1 MKFDK
6 QTIATARQVGVSMSV
21 QTTVDNSAIVFL
33 EAPVK
38 IVAARLSFKGSIGA
52 YTYVRFDSRVAGRTE
67 RIGRYCSIAPGVSIA
82 DGEHP
87 SDWLST
93 HPFQWGADDWIA
105 TEQRRKH
112 KFPAMPLIPRTK
124 IGNDVW
130 IGTNA
135 IVLANVEIGDGAIV
149 AAGSVVTK
157 NVAPYTVVA
166 GVPARV
172 IRQRFPK
179 EIIARLQAL
188 KWWRYTPDSMLG
200 VRFEKIDKAV
210 AELEK
215 RKKAK
220 TLVPI
225 PENLFR
231 LSPSGFIPIKDEWE
245 RHKYF
250 VHYK

>member
-6 QTIATARQVGVSMSV
+6 QTIAAALQAGITMNV
-21 QTTVDNSAIVFL
+21 QTTVDNSAIVLL

-52 YTYVRFDSRVAGRTE
+52 YTYVRFDCRIAGRTE

-87 SDWLST
+87 TDWLAT
-93 HPFQWGADDWIA
+93 HPFQWGADGWISA
-105 TEQRRKH
+105 EDRRAH
-112 KFPAMPLIPRTK
+112 KFPALPVIPRTK

-130 IGTNA
+130 IGANA
-135 IVLANVEIGDGAIV
+135 IVLADVEIGDGAIV

-157 NVAPYTVVA
+157 NVAPYTIVA
-166 GVPARV
+166 GVPAKV
-172 IRQRFPK
+172 IRQRFPS
-179 EIIARLQAL
+179 EIIARLQSL
-188 KWWRYTPDSMLG
+188 KWWRYTPESMLG
-200 VRFEKIDKAV
+200 VRFERIEKAV

-225 PENLFR
+225 PEKLFK
-231 LSPSGFIPIKDEWE
+231 LSPAGFVAVDDEWD
-245 RHKYF
+245 RHKHF
-250 VHYK
+250 VRYK